1 MSHLVGLRG
10 FEHAK
15 IIIPPFLT
23 ALPSTPK
30 TLSTLLALFRCLS
43 GKYFLSCWLHLYLCG
58 NDRYLTENVNFQPEL
73 LHQPLDSYTPCFY
86 WMYNYLHLNIAIL
99 NLWSPLSSNS
109 HLLSH
114 LMWTLCYSSFGPK
127 NLGVPFHHLFPSH
140 LLPVI
145 RQSYSVDFNISLESV
160 PFLLWLQL
168 LSWQIW
174 KSFLAWTIALG
185 NKHCNRISCFS
196 FHLSR
201 AILNKDVKLS

>member
-43 GKYFLSCWLHLYLCG
+43 GKYFLSCWLHLYLCV

-99 NLWSPLSSNS
+99 NLWSPFIQQPFTLSSDVNS
-109 HLLSH
+109 VLLIIWSKKPWSTFSPPLSLPLTSSH
-114 LMWTLCYSSFGPK
+114 QTVLLCR
-127 NLGVPFHHLFPSH
+127 L
-140 LLPVI
+140 
-145 RQSYSVDFNISLESV
+145 
-160 PFLLWLQL
+160 
-168 LSWQIW
+168 
-174 KSFLAWTIALG
+174 
-185 NKHCNRISCFS
+185 
-196 FHLSR
+196 
-201 AILNKDVKLS
+201 

>member
-1 MSHLVGLRG
+1 MRQQFIWVTHTQSREWRHRMPCRATQGSTQKQSEPVGLWQAGFVMMRG
-10 FEHAK
+10 LGDPWF
-15 IIIPPFLT
+15 
-23 ALPSTPK
+23 
-30 TLSTLLALFRCLS
+30 
-43 GKYFLSCWLHLYLCG
+43 
-58 NDRYLTENVNFQPEL
+58 
-73 LHQPLDSYTPCFY
+73 
-86 WMYNYLHLNIAIL
+86 
-99 NLWSPLSSNS
+99 SNS

-145 RQSYSVDFNISLESV
+145 RQSCSVDFNISLESV